1 MTATRLKRICV
12 HIVAYGLMLVWLV
25 PLAWMILTSF
35 KPEGSSLLDVRALLQ
50 PPYTWDNF
58 ISVLTGTSM
67 WTWLWNSLLVA
78 VVTTAG
84 TLALTSMA
92 AYPLSILDFRGK
104 NVVYWAVIAGMVIP
118 IEAIIIPM
126 YKIMIGFGL
135 VNSYSAL
142 IFPGLA
148 APLGVVLM
156 KQFFDGIPR
165 DLVNA
170 AKMDGAGYFRIY
182 FSVFLPLSKS
192 ALASL
197 GIFTFLASWNSYL
210 WPYLAMN
217 TEEMMTLPVGVPLFQ
232 GSYQQE
238 LARPMAANLLAS
250 LPVIVAFL
258 LFQRYIIKGI
268 STTGIK

>member
-1 MTATRLKRICV
+1 MNVWGLKRFLV
-12 HIVAYGLMLVWLV
+12 YLAAYGLMLLWLV
-25 PLAWMILTSF
+25 PLAWMIIVSF
-35 KPEGSSLLDVRALLQ
+35 KPEGSSILNVAALFK

-58 ISVLTGTSM
+58 VFVLSDTPM
-67 WTWLWNSLLVA
+67 WRWLWNSMVVA
-78 VVTTAG
+78 VVTTVG
-84 TLALTSMA
+84 TLVLTSMA
-92 AYPLSILDFRGK
+92 AFPLSILDFRGK
-104 NVVYWAVIAGMVIP
+104 ALVYWTVIAGMVIP
-118 IEAIIIPM
+118 IEAIIVPM

-142 IFPGLA
+142 ILPGLA

-165 DLVNA
+165 DLLNA
-170 AKMDGAGYFRIY
+170 AKMDGAGYWRTY
-182 FSVFLPLSKS
+182 FNLFLPLSKS

-217 TEEMMTLPVGVPLFQ
+217 SEEMMTLPIGVPLFQ

-258 LFQRYIIKGI
+258 IFQRFIIKGI